1 MIFSSGQARDKHR
14 KSTQKQC
21 HPFSFLAGIVS
32 AVLVKALVTP
42 PRRAFVDDEFWEV
55 ADNFHKDL

>member
-1 MIFSSGQARDKHR
+1 
-14 KSTQKQC
+14 
-21 HPFSFLAGIVS
+21 
-32 AVLVKALVTP
+32 VLVKALVTP